1 MMRTRN
7 RKGIIRAVLAGGVV
21 LGVGAAVTLAAWN
34 ASDFATG
41 DFQAGTF
48 AFEGSPDGTNYALHA
63 AGAPATLSFDAA
75 DDLSPSTTTYAPYW
89 LRLGA
94 GTTSDATVTV
104 SSAGTTGTVAGL
116 TYAMTELAADDTCNA
131 AASGQ
136 SLIPAGTALDSVGPT
151 SPTVSLT
158 HAASSTDDGT
168 AVQLCLAV
176 TAGAGVTQG
185 QAGGA
190 TWQFAAQSTN

>member
-1 MMRTRN
+1 
-7 RKGIIRAVLAGGVV
+7 V

-63 AGAPATLSFDAA
+63 AGAPATLAFDAA

-104 SSAGTTGTVAGL
+104 TSAGTTGTVAGL
-116 TYAMTELAADDTCNA
+116 TYGMTELAAGDTCNA
-131 AASGQ
+131 SASGQ
-136 SLIPAGTALDSVGPT
+136 SLIPAGTTLDSVGGT
-151 SPTVSLT
+151 SPTVSLV
-158 HAASSTDDGT
+158 HGASSTDDGT